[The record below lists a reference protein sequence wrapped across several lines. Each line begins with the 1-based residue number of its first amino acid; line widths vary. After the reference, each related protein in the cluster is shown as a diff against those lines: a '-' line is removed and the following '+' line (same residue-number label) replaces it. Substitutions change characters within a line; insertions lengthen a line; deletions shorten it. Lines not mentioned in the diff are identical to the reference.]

1 MLRRLLAWLRGGGT
15 DDRSGGDDRSDWSG
29 GDDDDRSGD
38 DDDGTVWDAMP
49 DWAYGSGGRLQ
60 GGDLARDE
68 QERAVEE
75 VAEQGEK
82 LSQVDDR

>member
-15 DDRSGGDDRSDWSG
+15 GGRTNGDDRSHWSSADDADRSN
-29 GDDDDRSGD
+29 GDDDS
-38 DDDGTVWDAMP
+38 TVWDAMP
-49 DWAYGSGGRLQ
+49 DWAYGGGGKLQ
-60 GGDLARDE
+60 GGDLARDA

>member
-1 MLRRLLAWLRGGGT
+1 MLRRLLTWLR
-15 DDRSGGDDRSDWSG
+15 RAAGGDRPDGEGVRERSRAT
-29 GDDDDRSGD
+29 DDDRSRD

-49 DWAYGSGGRLQ
+49 DWAYGGGGRLQ
-60 GGDLARDE
+60 GSDIARDA

-82 LSQVDDR
+82 LSQVDDH